1 MLIEEIKNIKSSKK
15 ELRKFGI
22 TVGIVLG
29 LLGGFLWLKGKD
41 WYYILLALSFFL
53 LFFGIILPIA
63 LKPIQKI
70 WMSLALILGWIM
82 TRVILSLMFYL
93 VFFPIGMLAR
103 IFGKDFLDQ
112 KRDTDVKSYW
122 ILRKSEPQRPKEA
135 YEKQF

>member
-29 LLGGFLWLKGKD
+29 LLGGFLWWRGKD
-41 WYYILLALSFFL
+41 WYHALFVLSFFL
-53 LFFGIILPIA
+53 LFFGIILPII
-63 LKPIQKI
+63 LKPIQKV
-70 WMSLALILGWIM
+70 WMSLALVLGWVM

-93 VFFPIGMLAR
+93 VFFPIGLLAR
-103 IFGKDFLDQ
+103 IFGKDFLEQ
-112 KRDTDVKSYW
+112 KLDADAKSYW
-122 ILRKSEPQRPKEA
+122 ILRKGDASQPKEA

>member
-1 MLIEEIKNIKSSKK
+1 MLIEEIKSIKSSKK

-29 LLGGFLWLKGKD
+29 LLGGFLWWRGRD
-41 WYYILLALSFFL
+41 WYYILLVLSFFFI
-53 LFFGIILPIA
+53 FFGTILPII
-63 LKPIQKI
+63 LKPIQKV

-93 VFFPIGMLAR
+93 VFFPIGLLAR
-103 IFGKDFLDQ
+103 IFGKDFLDR
-112 KRDTDVKSYW
+112 KRDVDIKSYW

>member
-29 LLGGFLWLKGKD
+29 LLGGFLWWKGKD
-41 WYYILLALSFFL
+41 LYLIMFVISFLF
-53 LFFGIILPIA
+53 LFFGAIVPII
-63 LKPIQKI
+63 LKPIQKV

-112 KRDTDVKSYW
+112 KRDTDIKSYW